1 MKVTAKVQVDSVVGV
16 ICDVCG
22 NEVCRSG
29 SKPEFGTL
37 SARWGYASSH
47 DGESY
52 QVDLCEACFFSVL
65 GGLREKRKTSFSD
78 NEGSGNCSNSQF
90 GLIIP

>member
-1 MKVTAKVQVDSVVGV
+1 MKVTAKAQVDYVVGV

-22 NEVCRSG
+22 CEVCLSG
-29 SKPEFGTL
+29 TEPEFGTL
-37 SARWGYASSH
+37 SAQWGYASSH
-47 DGESY
+47 DGENY

-65 GGLREKRKTSFSD
+65 GDLIEKRKTSFSED
-78 NEGSGNCSNSQF
+78 ENSGDCSNSKF